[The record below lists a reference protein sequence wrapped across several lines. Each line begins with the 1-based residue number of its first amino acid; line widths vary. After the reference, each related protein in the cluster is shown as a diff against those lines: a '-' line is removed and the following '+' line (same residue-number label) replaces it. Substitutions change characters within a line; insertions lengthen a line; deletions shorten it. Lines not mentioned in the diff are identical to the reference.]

1 MNKIVKIT
9 GIILLAIAV
18 FIPLSASITRT
29 RGYWAVGGEVFVPI
43 ILMIWG
49 IDAVMK
55 GDK

>member
-9 GIILLAIAV
+9 GIIFLAIAV
-18 FIPLSASITRT
+18 FVPLSVSITRA